1 MKKIIKAVWGY
12 LPLILFIICTFC
24 VTIIQKTF
32 DITLRVIPCYILNIM
47 GMVSFGIFLF
57 WLSRQVDKLKE
68 KRKNDKVKSL
78 IGIMQGFIKSIFFVV
93 LIVSLLGLAIFYQP
107 EYIISKYDM
116 KMVACVRSFLDQNVY
131 YYEYINPLFYGKELG
146 YEYFGSGGSNPMLQI
161 PKPEPIRWI
170 FYDVEGNVIDSGSS
184 QKSMMND
191 PEEDE
196 MQVENNELEVEI
208 KQLSMEVMTHR
219 ENELVF
225 SVSINDFI
233 DSYNGYYWQE
243 HKKSYL
249 TPVSGWRLQIQDCG
263 IHSPHK
269 TYQYNFTENAEIWSL
284 PTINVYVP
292 SEGDYIQEVALSF
305 DDHSYSPD
313 MYQKYE
319 EICFYT
325 LKVFFPDSTDEQIT
339 KLYTTINEMAYENML
354 PNEQGYHHQAV
365 PYALFYKNGIS
376 VYPYFAIGE
385 SLHLCIMPITS
396 ETLIQYEK
404 EGIKIY
410 EIQ

>member
-1 MKKIIKAVWGY
+1 MRKIRKAVWGY
-12 LPLILFIICTFC
+12 LPFIFFIICTFC
-24 VTIIQKTF
+24 VAIIQKTF
-32 DITLRVIPCYILNIM
+32 NITLRVIPCYLLNIM

-57 WLSRQVDKLKE
+57 WLSRRVDKLKAFF
-68 KRKNDKVKSL
+68 KPIFLMVFTASL
-78 IGIMQGFIKSIFFVV
+78 LKIGI
-93 LIVSLLGLAIFYQP
+93 FYP
-107 EYIISKYDM
+107 KEYVISRYDM
-116 KMVACVRSFLDQNVY
+116 KMVACVKSFLEQEVY
-131 YYEYINPLFYGKELG
+131 YYEYINPLFYGKRLG
-146 YEYFGSGGSNPMLQI
+146 YEYFGSGGGDPMLEV
-161 PKPEPIRWI
+161 PKPLPIRWT
-170 FYDVEGNVIDSGSS
+170 FYDIEGNVIEIGSS
-184 QKSMMND
+184 QESMMND
-191 PEEDE
+191 SEEDE
-196 MQVENNELEVEI
+196 MQLENAEPEAEM

-225 SVSINDFI
+225 SASINDFI

-249 TPVSGWRLQIQDCG
+249 TPVSSWRLQIQDCG

-269 TYQYNFTENAEIWSL
+269 TYQYNFTENEEIWSL